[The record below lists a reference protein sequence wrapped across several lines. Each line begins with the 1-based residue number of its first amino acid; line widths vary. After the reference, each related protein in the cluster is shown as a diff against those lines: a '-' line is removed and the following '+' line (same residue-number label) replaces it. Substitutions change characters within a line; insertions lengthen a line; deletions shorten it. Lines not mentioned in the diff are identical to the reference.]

1 MPFERPTLNTI
12 YRRLVSDIE
21 ARMTGN
27 TPLLKGALLRVLA
40 WVFAA
45 SIHIAYG
52 FITWLG
58 EQILPNTAETN
69 WLDKHAFMWGVI
81 RKASTFAVGNVTF
94 SGVDTTV
101 IPAGTLLQNDEGSE
115 YETLT
120 LLTITGGSA
129 TGDIRATEP
138 GEASNFYKP
147 APLFIL
153 QLVLTSPISGID
165 PDVIVNGEITG
176 GLDEESDEDLRAR
189 ILERIQLQPAGGAK
203 NDYIRWA
210 KEVDGISKAWAF
222 GNYYGAGSV
231 AVVIYPENP
240 GLITPV
246 HNYISDPARK
256 PLTAVLYVDDI
267 DPVTIHFWIKLDPN
281 DADLQTA
288 ITNNLAEL
296 LLDEGSPGGTILLSH
311 MRTAI
316 SASGVF
322 DYELTQIQV
331 GLAVIDPADDFT
343 LNNFEFPQLG
353 NIVFSAL

>member
-1 MPFERPTLNTI
+1 MPFERPTLITI
-12 YRRLVSDIE
+12 YKRIVSDIE

-27 TPLLKGALLRVLA
+27 TPLLKRALLRVLA

-69 WLDKHAFMWGVI
+69 WLRKHAFMWGVI
-81 RKASTFAVGNVTF
+81 PKASTFAVGNVTF
-94 SGVDTTV
+94 TGVNTTV
-101 IPAGTLLQNDEGSE
+101 IPKGTLLQNDEGSE
-115 YETLT
+115 YETSTILE
-120 LLTITGGSA
+120 ITGGIVTVNIKA
-129 TGDIRATEP
+129 VAP
-138 GEASNFYKP
+138 GEDSNFYKP
-147 APLFIL
+147 SPLFVL
-153 QLVLTSPISGID
+153 QLVLTSPISGIN

-176 GLDEESDEDLRAR
+176 GLDEETDEDLRVR
-189 ILERIQLQPAGGAK
+189 ILERIQFQPAGGAK

-210 KEVDGISKAWAF
+210 KKVDGVSKVWAF

-231 AVVIYPENP
+231 AVIIYPENP

-246 HNYISDPARK
+246 YDYISDPVRK

-267 DPVTIHFWIKLDPN
+267 DPVTIHYWIKLDPN
-281 DADLQTA
+281 DIDIQTA
-288 ITNNLAEL
+288 IIKNLAEL
-296 LLDEGSPGGTILLSH
+296 LLEEGFPGGTILLSH
-311 MRTAI
+311 MRQAI

-322 DYELTQIQV
+322 NYELTKIQV

>member
-1 MPFERPTLNTI
+1 MSFERPTLITI
-12 YRRLVSDIE
+12 YKRIVADIE

-27 TPLLKGALLRVLA
+27 TPLLRRALLRVLA

-45 SIHIAYG
+45 AIHIGYG
-52 FITWLG
+52 FMTWLG
-58 EQILPNTAETN
+58 EQLMPNEAETS
-69 WLDKHAFMWGVI
+69 WLHKHAFMWGI
-81 RKASTFAVGNVTF
+81 IPKAATYAVGNVTF
-94 SGVDTTV
+94 SGVDTTE
-101 IPAGTLLQNDEGSE
+101 IPAGTLLQNDVGAE
-115 YETLT
+115 YETLI

-138 GEASNFYKP
+138 GEDSNFYKP
-147 APLFIL
+147 VPLFTL
-153 QLVLTSPISGID
+153 QLVLTSPISGVD

-176 GLDEESDEDLRAR
+176 GLDNETNENLRAR

-210 KEVDGISKAWAF
+210 KEVDGVTKAWAF

-246 HNYISDPARK
+246 HDYISDSSRK

-267 DPVTIHFWIKLDPN
+267 DPVTIHFWIKLNPN
-281 DADLQTA
+281 DADIQTA
-288 ITNNLAEL
+288 ITANLAEL
-296 LLDEGSPGGTILLSH
+296 LLEEGTPGGTILLTH

-316 SASGVF
+316 AASGVF
-322 DYELTQIQV
+322 NYELTKIQV

-353 NIVFSAL
+353 NITFSAL